1 MIMLKGKAL
10 PAVPKKNEDEDHSRL
25 LALINSMSDGV
36 LAINERGEV
45 ALTNGVVLAML
56 DLNNIIGKPLSTFLN
71 LIDKT
76 GDKVD
81 ISRLILDSRQ
91 GFTSRDLRL
100 IYPDNSSIN
109 LFLSISPV
117 TSVYGGTDNA
127 GFVIILRDITREK
140 LVEEERD
147 EFVSVAG
154 HELRTPVTI
163 AEGSLSNALL
173 MANRSGLSE
182 AVTQSLETAHSQ
194 VVFLSNMINDLAML
208 SRAER
213 GKAALELSVFSP
225 YELASKMVADYQ
237 NQAKAKNLTLN
248 LAGNDKTPQITSSQL
263 YVREI
268 LQNFLTNSLKYT
280 ETGGIEVKLEPG
292 NGGVLFEIT
301 DTGIGI
307 SQADQKKLFSKF
319 FRSEDARVKK
329 VHGTGLGLY
338 VTSKLLKLIDGNL
351 EVASE
356 LNKGT
361 SFKIFIPDLK
371 LRDF

>member
-1 MIMLKGKAL
+1 M
-10 PAVPKKNEDEDHSRL
+10 
-25 LALINSMSDGV
+25 
-36 LAINERGEV
+36 
-45 ALTNGVVLAML
+45 
-56 DLNNIIGKPLSTFLN
+56 
-71 LIDKT
+71 
-76 GDKVD
+76 
-81 ISRLILDSRQ
+81 
-91 GFTSRDLRL
+91 
-100 IYPDNSSIN
+100 
-109 LFLSISPV
+109 
-117 TSVYGGTDNA
+117 
-127 GFVIILRDITREK
+127 
-140 LVEEERD
+140 
-147 EFVSVAG
+147 
-154 HELRTPVTI
+154 
-163 AEGSLSNALL
+163 
-173 MANRSGLSE
+173 
-182 AVTQSLETAHSQ
+182 
-194 VVFLSNMINDLAML
+194 
-208 SRAER
+208 
-213 GKAALELSVFSP
+213 
-225 YELASKMVADYQ
+225 
-237 NQAKAKNLTLN
+237 
-248 LAGNDKTPQITSSQL
+248 TPQITSSQL

-351 EVASE
+351 EVVSE

>member
-45 ALTNGVVLAML
+45 ALTNGVVLDML

-76 GDKVD
+76 GAKVD

-100 IYPDNSSIN
+100 VYPDNSSIN
-109 LFLSISPV
+109 LFVSISPV

-173 MANRSGLSE
+173 MADKSGLSE

-225 YELASKMVADYQ
+225 YELAAKMVADYQ
-237 NQAKAKNLTLN
+237 SQAKTKNLGLS
-248 LAGNDKTPQITSSQL
+248 LIGNDKTPQITSSQL

-351 EVASE
+351 EVVSE

>member
-1 MIMLKGKAL
+1 M
-10 PAVPKKNEDEDHSRL
+10 PKKNEDEDHSRL